1 MKMILNI
8 FSLILLSTSLF
19 SQTAEEKSMIVEI
32 NKLRSNPSS
41 YIKVIEDF
49 KKMKTSTTIG
59 GFTVTRKS
67 NTEWVKECDETI
79 NFLKTS
85 KPVDTLTFDN
95 VMHNKLTNYK
105 FVGEHTSLN
114 TNGTENFVGSD
125 YDVKFALALLLIDA
139 GYTVKGHRLNLMDP
153 KAKKVSVKKVNYNN
167 TVFYVQDFTY

>member
-1 MKMILNI
+1 ML
-8 FSLILLSTSLF
+8 TG
-19 SQTAEEKSMIVEI
+19 
-32 NKLRSNPSS
+32 P
-41 YIKVIEDF
+41 
-49 KKMKTSTTIG
+49 
-59 GFTVTRKS
+59 FTVGPT
-67 NTEWVKECDETI
+67 TA
-79 NFLKTS
+79 

-125 YDVKFALALLLIDA
+125 YDVKFSLALLLIDA

>member
-67 NTEWVKECDETI
+67 NTDWVKECDETI
-79 NFLKTS
+79 NFLKTAINEIR
-85 KPVDTLTFDN
+85 K
-95 VMHNKLTNYK
+95 HR
-105 FVGEHTSLN
+105 GQ
-114 TNGTENFVGSD
+114 EN
-125 YDVKFALALLLIDA
+125 LDA
-139 GYTVKGHRLNLMDP
+139 
-153 KAKKVSVKKVNYNN
+153 VSFLKMMKEK
-167 TVFYVQDFTY
+167 

>member
-19 SQTAEEKSMIVEI
+19 SQNVEEKSMIVEI

-49 KKMKTSTTIG
+49 KKMKTSTTIS

-67 NTEWVKECDETI
+67 NTDWVKECDETI
-79 NFLKTS
+79 NFLKTA

-95 VMHNKLTNYK
+95 VMYNKLTNYK

-114 TNGTENFVGSD
+114 TNGSENFVISNSGVT
-125 YDVKFALALLLIDA
+125 YAMALLLIDA
-139 GYTVKGHRLNLMDP
+139 GYTVKGHRINLMDP
-153 KAKKVSVKKVNYNN
+153 KAKKVAVKKFVYNN
-167 TVFYVQDFTY
+167 NTFFVQDFTY